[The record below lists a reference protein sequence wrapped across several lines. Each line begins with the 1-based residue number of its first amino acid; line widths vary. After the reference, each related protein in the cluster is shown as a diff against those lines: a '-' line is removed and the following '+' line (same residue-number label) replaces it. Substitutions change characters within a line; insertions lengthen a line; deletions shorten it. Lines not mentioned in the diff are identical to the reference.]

1 MRESLRELRCWWRTF
16 LHQVFVRKAKWA
28 STRNEFD
35 SLRMDDILYNW
46 EVSHLCGPS
55 KVRNVVSWS
64 SPSIG
69 VLNLMLIELLG
80 EG

>member
-1 MRESLRELRCWWRTF
+1 MNERIFKRASLLVEDL
-16 LHQVFVRKAKWA
+16 LHQVFVRKANWA

-55 KVRNVVSWS
+55 KVRKVVSWS
-64 SPSIG
+64 SPSIS
-69 VLNLMLIELLG
+69 VLNLSFKILKV
-80 EG
+80 